1 MANYNFFITS
11 SLEKVFPNIRPV
23 ALTQSLST
31 TLEEKISVQLCYFL
45 ESPSEVYPPKS
56 FKVEVKGD
64 VEEVQLRNVELIA
77 SQLPC
82 TENNDQYYLSTT
94 PGLFPDLLT
103 PNNGIIRPLFN
114 QFKSLWVDFKF
125 SKPGVKYL
133 TFSLTECGNEYYN
146 GQELPKELLE
156 FTAPLTLEVIDK
168 KLPKFD
174 IIHTEWFHSDCLADY
189 YNVEA
194 WSEKHWA
201 IVQNFIKTANK
212 DCYIN
217 AILTPIFT
225 QPLDTQVNG
234 ERTTVQLCNIFLDKG
249 QYSFDFSLLARWCAI
264 CKAEG
269 IEYLELAHLFTQWG
283 AQKTPKIFVKENGK
297 LVKKFGWHV
306 DATDSE
312 YRKFLEAFLPA
323 LIKQLN
329 LLGYD
334 KQHLLFHISD
344 EPTEAQLESYKKAK
358 DMVAD
363 LLKGCTIVDALS
375 SFEFYKKGVLENPI
389 PANDHIQP
397 FIDNGVEN
405 LWTYYCVAQGSFVPN
420 RFFSLPSARNRIMGL
435 LMYYYNIKGFLHW
448 GYNFYNSAYSI
459 NHIDPYNNSTAGN
472 FFPSGD
478 AYLVYPASNYEA
490 LLSLRAEV
498 QTDGFDDY
506 RALRLLEKKMGRE
519 YVISLIDKQV
529 GYKITFKHYP
539 RSSQFLLEFRNT
551 INTLL

>member
-1 MANYNFFITS
+1 M
-11 SLEKVFPNIRPV
+11 
-23 ALTQSLST
+23 
-31 TLEEKISVQLCYFL
+31 
-45 ESPSEVYPPKS
+45 
-56 FKVEVKGD
+56 
-64 VEEVQLRNVELIA
+64 
-77 SQLPC
+77 
-82 TENNDQYYLSTT
+82 
-94 PGLFPDLLT
+94 
-103 PNNGIIRPLFN
+103 
-114 QFKSLWVDFKF
+114 
-125 SKPGVKYL
+125 
-133 TFSLTECGNEYYN
+133 
-146 GQELPKELLE
+146 
-156 FTAPLTLEVIDK
+156 
-168 KLPKFD
+168 
-174 IIHTEWFHSDCLADY
+174 
-189 YNVEA
+189 
-194 WSEKHWA
+194 
-201 IVQNFIKTANK
+201 
-212 DCYIN
+212 
-217 AILTPIFT
+217 TPIFT